1 MSHLKKMYLQ
11 FIIVF
16 TRQLDCC
23 GVVNIKTDLG
33 ASTSNPWVA
42 GLTPGVHVPKTCCTG
57 VDATNYNSNP
67 NPGPC
72 TSGTS
77 GYNTKVSDIFK

>member
-1 MSHLKKMYLQ
+1 MYLQ

-23 GVVNIKTDLG
+23 GVENIKTDLG
-33 ASTSNPWVA
+33 ATNPWVVSRT
-42 GLTPGVHVPKTCCTG
+42 GGVIVPKTCCTE

-67 NPGPC
+67 NSGIC

-77 GYNTKVSDIFK
+77 GYNTKVSDMFMQI